1 MVTKDFKG
9 RLKILSITV
18 MFVIFVLIA
27 RLGFLQVYDG
37 EYYAGLADG
46 NRIRLIP
53 AMAPR
58 GIFYDRN

>member
-18 MFVIFVLIA
+18 MVVIFILIA

-58 GIFYDRN
+58 GIF